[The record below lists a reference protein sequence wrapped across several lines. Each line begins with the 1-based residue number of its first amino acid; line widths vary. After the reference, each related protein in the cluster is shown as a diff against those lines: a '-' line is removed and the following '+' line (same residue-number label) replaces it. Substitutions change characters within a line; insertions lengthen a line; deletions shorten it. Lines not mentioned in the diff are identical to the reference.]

1 MASSNT
7 EEERLKAEIA
17 KLSGAIQS
25 HKQHNQYHQ
34 PYASRGRGYY
44 AAGPSYR
51 GSYGSPR
58 GGSIPGRGRGRG
70 AAVIPPRNRTLILN
84 ESASKP
90 SASGNPTSAPTEVP
104 PAAAPTD
111 SGASSSTDA
120 WIKRKSTHNMSLVS
134 ASTFQRT
141 EPARLAA
148 LEATRKAKAEARSAA
163 SQSKLARPKPAKASA
178 SVRRGDN
185 MGEVV
190 IDGVVFEFDPS
201 GTKLVKKAVQP
212 SASADE
218 SASASVAAGSSAPST
233 SAVPLKTSI
242 NGQEYIRTK
251 RGNLISAELLAKRRA
266 QAKMGRLDKMV
277 GQISAM
283 QATRNAG
290 RSKRSGAVDVQKS
303 RTLCTFFNK
312 TGQCKRGLSC
322 PYRHDS
328 SKIALCPKVLRAAGC
343 TLPKGTCPLSH
354 TPRAER
360 VPHCV
365 HYLRSRHCRNGTA
378 CLYTHADLVDGLAT
392 KICRDFSEYGWCE
405 RGASCEQRHTYE
417 CPDFV
422 ENGSCQRKGCKLL
435 HILRANDTADK
446 DAEEVKDDDLF
457 VRDDAAAEEER
468 PGKRK
473 RPLMQTELDEE
484 MIPDFLAAEEE
495 EEEQV
500 DWTQSKRSRSTKA
513 FTNQHDFI
521 SFADDAESQRDDESG
536 DEEEDDAASVHSD
549 EFELSDGDDEDEVAR
564 DSDDD
569 DDEEEEEEESQQ
581 DEGQDPDQEDVD
593 DGDAGD
599 DDDDDAVDRD
609 L

>member
-25 HKQHNQYHQ
+25 HKQNNQYHQ
-34 PYASRGRGYY
+34 PYVPRGRGYFS
-44 AAGPSYR
+44 AGPSYR
-51 GSYGSPR
+51 GSYGAPR

-90 SASGNPTSAPTEVP
+90 STSAVSTSTPTEAP
-104 PAAAPTD
+104 PAPAAPTD
-111 SGASSSTDA
+111 SGAASSTDA

-163 SQSKLARPKPAKASA
+163 SQTKLGRPKAAKPSA

-201 GTKLVKKAVQP
+201 GTKLVKKAAQP
-212 SASADE
+212 SASSDDQA
-218 SASASVAAGSSAPST
+218 SASAAAGSSTPSS
-233 SAVPLKTSI
+233 SAVPLKMSI

-251 RGNLISAELLAKRRA
+251 RGNLISAELLAKRRV

-290 RSKRSGAVDVQKS
+290 RSKRSGPVDVQKS

-365 HYLRSRHCRNGTA
+365 HYLRTRHCRNGTA

-392 KICRDFSEYGWCE
+392 RICRDFSEYGWCE

-435 HILRANDTADK
+435 HILRANDTAEK

-457 VRDDAAAEEER
+457 VRDDVAAEEER

-473 RPLMQTELDEE
+473 RPLMQTELDDEP
-484 MIPDFLAAEEE
+484 IPDFLAAEGEEEEE

-500 DWTQSKRSRSTKA
+500 DWTTNKRSRSTKA

-521 SFADDAESQRDDESG
+521 SFADDADSQRDDESG
-536 DEEEDDAASVHSD
+536 EDDDAASVHSD
-549 EFELSDGDDEDEVAR
+549 EFELSDREDEDEMA
-564 DSDDD
+564 SDHDHRHE
-569 DDEEEEEEESQQ
+569 DEDEGQQ
-581 DEGQDPDQEDVD
+581 DEDQTD
-593 DGDAGD
+593 DNDHGD